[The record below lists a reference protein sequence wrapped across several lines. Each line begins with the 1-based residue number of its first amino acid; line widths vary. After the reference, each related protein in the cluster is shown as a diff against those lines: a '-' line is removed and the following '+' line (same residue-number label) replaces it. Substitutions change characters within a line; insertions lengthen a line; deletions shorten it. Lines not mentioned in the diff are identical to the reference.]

1 MSHKTRMG
9 VKVARCAAMLALAL
23 AGCGESKTLPACEQL
38 DPGLDWHGRNR
49 NQLDAMMQT
58 YGKCTSAYDAAKKP
72 LAAFDWDNTVVKNDA
87 GDATFFYM
95 LAHDQI
101 LQPPGKNWRLTSRY
115 LSGDAVGALDA
126 ACGALAEA
134 GLPLPTSSNAAC
146 AKEILSIYSDGT
158 TTTGAAA
165 WSGWNYRRMEPSYAW
180 VAQLFAGH
188 TRSEVQTFVEA
199 AMAENLNNPID
210 TKQSIGGTSVTHWVR
225 VYDQMKDLIARLQA
239 NGFDVWIVSASPQLV
254 VESWAKAVGISA
266 DHVIGIRT
274 LEVAGKLDYN
284 LQGCGDVPDGTN
296 DGHGNATGN
305 SLITYIDGKRCW
317 INKAIFG
324 DTAATA
330 LDSNPDPR
338 KHPVLSAGDSDTDI
352 SFVQDATGL
361 KLALNRNKKELMC
374 NAYANAGGG
383 WIINPM
389 FIEPRAQQTSP
400 YPCST
405 TACKAADGTPGPC
418 TGPDGVTLRDQMDTV
433 F

>member
-1 MSHKTRMG
+1 MSRQTRMR

-23 AGCGESKTLPACEQL
+23 SGCDESKPAATCEQL
-38 DPGLDWHGRNR
+38 DPGMDWYGTNR
-49 NQLDAMMQT
+49 TQLDAMMRT
-58 YGKCTSAYDAAKKP
+58 YGQCASSYDTAKKP
-72 LAAFDWDNTVVKNDA
+72 LAAFDWDNTIVKNDA

-115 LSGDAVGALDA
+115 LSADAASALDA

-134 GLPLPTSSNAAC
+134 GSRLPTSSNAAC
-146 AKEILSIYSDGT
+146 AQEILTLYTDGK
-158 TTTGAAA
+158 TTTGKAA

-180 VAQLFAGH
+180 VAQLLAGH
-188 TRSEVQTFVEA
+188 TRAEVQTFVEA

-210 TKQSIGGTSVTHWVR
+210 TKQTIGGTSVTHWVR
-225 VYDQMKDLIARLQA
+225 VYDQMKDLIARLQG
-239 NGFDVWIVSASPQLV
+239 NGFDVWVVSASPQLV
-254 VESWAKAVGISA
+254 VEPWAKAVGISA

-296 DGHGNATGN
+296 DGQGNATGN

-317 INKAIFG
+317 INKAVYG
-324 DTAATA
+324 DTGATA
-330 LDSNPDPR
+330 LDSNADPR
-338 KHPVLSAGDSDTDI
+338 KHPVFAAGDSDTDI
-352 SFVQDATGL
+352 AFVQDATGL
-361 KLALNRNKKELMC
+361 KLAINRNKKELMC
-374 NAYANAGGG
+374 SAYANSGGG

-389 FIEPRAQQTSP
+389 FIQPRAQQTSP

-405 TACKAADGTPGPC
+405 TACRAEDGAAVPC
-418 TGPDGVTLRDQMDTV
+418 TDLGGVTLRDQSDTV